1 MSLASAINLTP
12 SVLGSAVLNSSV
24 TSIQLERIELLDYS
38 TSPPTPTLPNPLVNV
53 SVQANSSNVPL
64 SATTPL
70 ATLNEGY
77 YLFSGI
83 FNAFWFNPSVFFNNG
98 ITNME
103 VQILDNNGT
112 IYSTDILDFSPADAT
127 TLVPSIFSR
136 QITALVNITQPNT
149 EIYYNIINL
158 EFVSTTSGSQSNA
171 GISDTLNPPSFF
183 FNYIKL

>member
-1 MSLASAINLTP
+1 MSLASAINITP
-12 SVLGSAVLNSSV
+12 SVLGSGVPNSSV
-24 TSIQLERIELLDYS
+24 TTIILEQMELLDFA
-38 TSPPTPTLPNPLVNV
+38 TNPPLPTLPNPITNV
-53 SVQANSSNVPL
+53 SVQANVSGTPL

-83 FNAFWFNPSVFFNNG
+83 FNPFWFNASVYFNNG

-112 IYSTDILDFSPADAT
+112 IYSRDLLNFSLADAT
-127 TLVPSIFSR
+127 TLVPNSFSR

-158 EFVSTTSGSQSNA
+158 EFVSTTSASQSKA
-171 GISDTLNPPSFF
+171 GISDEQTSGSFT
-183 FNYIKL
+183 FNYVKL